1 MIQDMSLLETLAPR
15 EKSPAIAGMRVV
27 PVAGLEVQ
35 PEAAVPGDL
44 TSEERGVERC
54 R

>member
-35 PEAAVPGDL
+35 PEAAVPGLVVFCVRRLLYD
-44 TSEERGVERC
+44 
-54 R
+54 